1 MAIKLITDSVADIPK
16 SLAEKYD
23 ILVMPLTVNFDDQ
36 SYIDGVDLDGEAFFE
51 KLKEVKALP
60 TTSQV
65 TAIAF
70 EEKFRSLLAKS
81 EDCYFGL
88 FMSSEMSGTC
98 NAAIRAVEQIGSDRI
113 LAMDSRLVSFT
124 FGQVV
129 LALADNLHKVNS
141 LAEVQQMAEKM
152 IAATEARYIIDTL
165 DSLRRGGRLKMTEAF
180 FGSMLN
186 IKPILTIKDGELK
199 AVDKARGRKKALQ
212 VVLNWLDDNQF
223 DLNNKYVSIF
233 NAISIPYQ
241 NQLKEAVLARFP
253 NAIITES
260 NIGSVVGTHSGPG
273 CIALSFIN
281 IDKDVI

>member
-16 SLAEKYD
+16 SLVEKYD
-23 ILVMPLTVNFDDQ
+23 ILVMPLTVNFDDE
-36 SYIDGVDLDGEAFFE
+36 SYIDGIDLDGEAFFE
-51 KLKEVKALP
+51 KLKKAKALP

-65 TAIAF
+65 TMIAF
-70 EEKFRSLLAKS
+70 EEKFRSLLAQSK
-81 EDCYFGL
+81 DDYFGL
-88 FMSSEMSGTC
+88 FMSSSMSGTC
-98 NAAIRAVEQIGSDRI
+98 NAAMQAVEQIGTDRI
-113 LAMDSRLVSFT
+113 MVMDSRLVSFT

-129 LALADNLHKVNS
+129 LALADNLDKVDS
-141 LAEVQQMAEKM
+141 LAAARQMAEKM

-199 AVDKARGRKKALQ
+199 AVDKARGRKKALN
-212 VVLNWLDDNQF
+212 VVLNWLDENHF

-233 NAISIPYQ
+233 NAVSKSYQ
-241 NQLKEAVLARFP
+241 NQLKEALLARFP

>member
-1 MAIKLITDSVADIPK
+1 MAIKLITDSVADIPQH
-16 SLAEKYD
+16 LVEKYD
-23 ILVMPLTVNFDDQ
+23 IIVMPLTVNFEDG
-36 SYIDGVDLDGEAFFE
+36 SYLDGIDLDGAAFFE
-51 KLKEVKALP
+51 KLKDAKVLP

-65 TAIAF
+65 TAITF
-70 EEKFRSLLAKS
+70 EEKFRALLAQGDDS
-81 EDCYFGL
+81 YFGL
-88 FMSSEMSGTC
+88 FMSSKMSGTC
-98 NAAIRAVEQIGSDRI
+98 HAAMQAAEEINSERI
-113 LAMDSRLVSFT
+113 MVMDSQMVSFS

-129 LALADNLHKVNS
+129 LALADNLAKFNS
-141 LAEVQQMAEKM
+141 LIAVKQMAEKM

-186 IKPILTIKDGELK
+186 IKPILTIEDGELK
-199 AVDKARGRKKALQ
+199 AVGKARGRKKALQ
-212 VVLNWLDDNQF
+212 VVLKWLEDNQF

-233 NAISIPYQ
+233 NAQSLSFQ

-253 NAIITES
+253 NAILTEAH
-260 NIGSVVGTHSGPG
+260 IGSVVGTHSGPG

>member
-1 MAIKLITDSVADIPK
+1 MAIKLITDSVADIPQH
-16 SLAEKYD
+16 LVEKYD
-23 ILVMPLTVNFDDQ
+23 IIVMPLTVNFEDG
-36 SYIDGVDLDGEAFFE
+36 SYLDGIDLDGAAFFE
-51 KLKEVKALP
+51 KLKDAKTLP

-65 TAIAF
+65 TMIAF
-70 EEKFRSLLAKS
+70 EEKFRSLLAQS
-81 EDCYFGL
+81 DDSYFGL
-88 FMSSEMSGTC
+88 FMSSKMSGTC
-98 NAAIRAVEQIGSDRI
+98 YAAIQAAEQINSERI
-113 LAMDSRLVSFT
+113 LVMDSQLVSFS

-129 LALADNLHKVNS
+129 LALADNLAKLDS
-141 LAEVQQMAEKM
+141 LVEVKQMAEKM

-199 AVDKARGRKKALQ
+199 AVGKARGRKKALQ
-212 VVLNWLDDNQF
+212 VVLKWLEENQF

-233 NAISIPYQ
+233 NAQSIPFQ
-241 NQLKEAVLARFP
+241 NQLKEAVLERFP
-253 NAIITES
+253 DAVLTES